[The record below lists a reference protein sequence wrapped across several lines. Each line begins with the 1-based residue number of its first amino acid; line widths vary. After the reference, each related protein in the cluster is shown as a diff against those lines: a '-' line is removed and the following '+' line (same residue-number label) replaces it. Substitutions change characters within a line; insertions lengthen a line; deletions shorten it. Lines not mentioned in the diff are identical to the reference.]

1 MLQQSTILQE
11 DGQWMPY
18 VFTSGGK
25 RVRSIRRSFEMAWR
39 RAGIS
44 GVWCHDLRHTFA
56 TNMRRAGV
64 DYVRIMAMT
73 GHRTME
79 VFKRYHS
86 IDQND
91 LHHAVHQLDT
101 YMDTRATSPAETTR
115 KPLKS

>member
-1 MLQQSTILQE
+1 MLQQSTILEE
-11 DGQWMPY
+11 DGQRMPY

-64 DYVRIMAMT
+64 DYFRIMAMT

-79 VFKRYHS
+79 VFMLYHT
-86 IDQND
+86 IDQED
-91 LHHAVHQLDT
+91 LHQAVMQLDT
-101 YMDTRATSPAETTR
+101 FMDTTPTSPADVLR
-115 KPLKS
+115 NP

>member
-79 VFKRYHS
+79 VFMLYHRS
-86 IDQND
+86 
-91 LHHAVHQLDT
+91 
-101 YMDTRATSPAETTR
+101 TRRISTR
-115 KPLKS
+115 LSCNWTPLWTPRPHRLQTCFVTH